1 MKFLA
6 IFYGGASPEEKVEP
20 IDEQTQQ
27 SFMNVWMEWAN
38 ANKDSILD
46 NGTPLSNTIAVDQSG
61 SSDAEN
67 HMTAYAIV
75 QAESHEQAV
84 EMFKNHPHLT
94 LHPKNRI
101 EVVVMKPVPQSE

>member
-6 IFYGGASPEEKVEP
+6 IFYGGASPEEKAQP
-20 IDEQTQQ
+20 IDEKTQQ
-27 SFMNVWMEWAN
+27 EFMHAWMQWAT

-46 NGTPLSNTIAVDQSG
+46 NGTPLSSTMTVDQHG

-84 EMFKNHPHLT
+84 EMFKSHPHLT

-101 EVVVMKPVPQSE
+101 EVVAMMQVPQ